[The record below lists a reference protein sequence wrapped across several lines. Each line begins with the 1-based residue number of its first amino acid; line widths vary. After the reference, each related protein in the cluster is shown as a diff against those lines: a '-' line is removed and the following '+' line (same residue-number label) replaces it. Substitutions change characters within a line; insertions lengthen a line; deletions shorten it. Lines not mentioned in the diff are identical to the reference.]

1 MTDTATLERARKAL
15 DEHAWAEAY
24 EGFTSLGDQ
33 RLSGEDLERLG
44 EAAWWSAHPK
54 DSVDAFERA
63 HAAYVAEGNPR
74 RAAFVALRLANDHME
89 SRDMALWNGW
99 VRRASTLLE
108 GEPESV
114 EHGFL
119 ELQAVRGTA
128 MFGLGTLD
136 EASEH
141 ASRVLEIGTR
151 LGHRDLQAF
160 GLVLKGW
167 VLVLQ
172 ARVEQGLS
180 MVDEAAV
187 AAVAGELTPY
197 TAGDIYCITI
207 GVCRLVADYRRAGA
221 WTEAAARWCERQS
234 VTGFPGVC
242 RVHRAEIMRLRGAF
256 SDAEA
261 EARLALSDL
270 MAFGMLSSA
279 GWGWAEIGEVRLRV
293 GDLDGAEEAFE
304 QAHQLGREAQP
315 GLALLHLARGRPE
328 AARASIATVLAD
340 ELPPLLRAGLLPA
353 RVEIALAGHD
363 LADAREAADEL
374 REIAATFDKPM
385 LHAAAHQALGAALTY
400 EEDTAAAIAELRTA
414 VRHWTEADAPF
425 EAAQARRW
433 LAVAYRSGGDES
445 SAVMELRAAKAMF
458 ERLGAR
464 REAERCDE
472 MIRAGAEREAGRRV
486 VRTFLF
492 TDIVGSTDLVR
503 TIGDEAWEDV
513 LRWHDELLRT
523 AIGSH
528 RGELVQTTGDGVF
541 AAFGDAASGVRCA
554 VAIQRRLAE
563 HRRKHGFAPP
573 VRIGVHSAEAT
584 MIADDY
590 AGLGV
595 HEAARIGA
603 LADGGE
609 ILTTRSTIEGETIP
623 FAVTAE
629 REVSLKGLA
638 QPVRVV
644 AVDWRSEA

>member
-1 MTDTATLERARKAL
+1 
-15 DEHAWAEAY
+15 
-24 EGFTSLGDQ
+24 
-33 RLSGEDLERLG
+33 
-44 EAAWWSAHPK
+44 
-54 DSVDAFERA
+54 
-63 HAAYVAEGNPR
+63 
-74 RAAFVALRLANDHME
+74 
-89 SRDMALWNGW
+89 
-99 VRRASTLLE
+99 
-108 GEPESV
+108 
-114 EHGFL
+114 
-119 ELQAVRGTA
+119 
-128 MFGLGTLD
+128 
-136 EASEH
+136 
-141 ASRVLEIGTR
+141 
-151 LGHRDLQAF
+151 
-160 GLVLKGW
+160 
-167 VLVLQ
+167 
-172 ARVEQGLS
+172 
-180 MVDEAAV
+180 
-187 AAVAGELTPY
+187 
-197 TAGDIYCITI
+197 
-207 GVCRLVADYRRAGA
+207 
-221 WTEAAARWCERQS
+221 
-234 VTGFPGVC
+234 
-242 RVHRAEIMRLRGAF
+242 
-256 SDAEA
+256 
-261 EARLALSDL
+261 
-270 MAFGMLSSA
+270 
-279 GWGWAEIGEVRLRV
+279 
-293 GDLDGAEEAFE
+293 
-304 QAHQLGREAQP
+304 AHQLGREAQP
-315 GLALLHLARGRPE
+315 GLALLHLARGRPD

-374 REIAATFDKPM
+374 REIAATFDRPM

-445 SAVMELRAAKAMF
+445 SAVIELRAAKAMF

-464 REAERCDE
+464 RETERCDE

-523 AIGSH
+523 AIGSQ

-609 ILTTRSTIEGETIP
+609 ILMTRSTIEGETIP
-623 FAVTAE
+623 FEVTGE

-638 QPVRVV
+638 KPVRVV